1 MKLAA
6 FPVENDNFIIGLQA
20 KYVQQ
25 VMRYILGQAKCL
37 ALTKFGSDKK
47 TWQAHDSPRFSQI
60 VRVGK
65 VWFRV

>member
-6 FPVENDNFIIGLQA
+6 FPVENDNFITGLQA

-25 VMRYILGQAKCL
+25 VTRHILGRVKCL
-37 ALTKFGSDKK
+37 TLAKFGSDKK
-47 TWQAHDSPRFSQI
+47 TWQTQGSPRFSQI

-65 VWFRV
+65 ELFRV